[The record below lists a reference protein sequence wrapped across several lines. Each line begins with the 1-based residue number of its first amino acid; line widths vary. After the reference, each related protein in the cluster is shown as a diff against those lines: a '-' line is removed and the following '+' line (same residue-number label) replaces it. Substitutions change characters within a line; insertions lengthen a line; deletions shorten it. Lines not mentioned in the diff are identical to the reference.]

1 MLKDLSDEYL
11 SLHTHKEDLFWQ
23 AKMGLAAD
31 AQQAQEDLARAEIA
45 LNRFLQSPERLKQLR
60 DADAS
65 GSGSE
70 AARRTLRGWIDMFA
84 ARVIEDP
91 EARTLSE
98 AIVEREAALEHARG
112 SMNLGFVDPETCV
125 FHRASSVRLLAALA
139 LATTLAATAQGQGQ
153 APPAKNPF
161 LKLVEPWP
169 DAKTMRQRKVEA
181 EALRLFA
188 SEAPVA
194 LTLTTDLKAVNKDRN
209 PNSKKLYPARLTTT
223 TENGAAHTVP
233 VTLNAR
239 GHLRRMARICD
250 HVPLKLTLPAGQMKG
265 TVFQGQEAVKLVVQ
279 CRNNSDSEQHLLR
292 EYLAYR
298 VMNTLTP
305 RSFRARLARV
315 TYQDPAGQPL
325 GTRYGMLLEDAD
337 DVARRMDGRQVE
349 FPRTAFANLHRETL
363 DAMMLFQ
370 YLLGNT
376 DFSIYALHNVVLVMT
391 PDRLL
396 YPVPYDF
403 DISGLVDPPYAIPD
417 KRLPIKDVS
426 ERLYRGPCRT
436 VEQLAPS
443 LAHFRAQR
451 DRVLALPDTIAD
463 LNKDSREDSRK
474 FLNSFYEAIENPKD
488 LKKLFVDTC
497 IDASSM

>member
-1 MLKDLSDEYL
+1 MRQGWLCR
-11 SLHTHKEDLFWQ
+11 
-23 AKMGLAAD
+23 
-31 AQQAQEDLARAEIA
+31 RAH
-45 LNRFLQSPERLKQLR
+45 L
-60 DADAS
+60 
-65 GSGSE
+65 
-70 AARRTLRGWIDMFA
+70 FA
-84 ARVIEDP
+84 ALV
-91 EARTLSE
+91 L
-98 AIVEREAALEHARG
+98 V
-112 SMNLGFVDPETCV
+112 
-125 FHRASSVRLLAALA
+125 
-139 LATTLAATAQGQGQ
+139 TTLGATAQGQ
-153 APPAKNPF
+153 APPSKSPF

-169 DAKTMRQRKVEA
+169 DARTMRQRKIEA

-188 SEAPVA
+188 TEVPLA

-209 PNSKKLYPARLTTT
+209 PNSKKLYPAQLKITA
-223 TENGAAHTVP
+223 ENGTTHTAA

-250 HVPLKLTLPAGQMKG
+250 HVPLKLTLPAVQMKC

-279 CRNNSDSEQHLLR
+279 CRNNAASEQHLLR

-315 TYQDPAGQPL
+315 TYQDSAGQPL

-337 DVARRMDGRQVE
+337 DVARRMDGRHVE
-349 FPRTAFANLHRETL
+349 LPRTPFANMHRETL
-363 DAMMLFQ
+363 DRMMLFE
-370 YLLGNT
+370 YMLGNT

-391 PDRLL
+391 PDRLM

-436 VEQLAPS
+436 LEQLAPS
-443 LAHFRAQR
+443 LAHFRAQK
-451 DRVLALPDTIAD
+451 DRVLALPGTIAD
-463 LNKDSREDSRK
+463 LSRDSREDTRK
-474 FLNSFYEAIENPKD
+474 FLNAFYEAIENPKE

-497 IDASSM
+497 IDATSM